1 MGNNAAY
8 SHESTYDVELPREE
22 GRSAVLRLV
31 RIGRVT
37 LKELTFSI
45 QRSSDSL
52 VRLNVP
58 LATVDHRNVSETK
71 RDDTAGKNV
80 NNISTSIPE

>member
-1 MGNNAAY
+1 MGNNTAY

-31 RIGRVT
+31 RIGRVA
-37 LKELTFSI
+37 LKELTLSI

-58 LATVDHRNVSETK
+58 LSTVDHGNVSETE
-71 RDDTAGKNV
+71 RDDTASKNV
-80 NNISTSIPE
+80 NDISTSIPE